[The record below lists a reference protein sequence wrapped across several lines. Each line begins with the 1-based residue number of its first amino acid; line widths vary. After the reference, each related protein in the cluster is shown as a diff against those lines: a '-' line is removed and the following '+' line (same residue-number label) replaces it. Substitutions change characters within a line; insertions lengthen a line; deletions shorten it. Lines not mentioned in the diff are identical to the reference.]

1 MSGQEDGNDIFIT
14 QTPLEE
20 DSNNSTNILNST
32 QMVENLYLDML
43 EDSEKGREPVYCP
56 QVEDISL
63 SDNELS
69 QAVSDIENRFCQPVS
84 DDVMADMSRKR

>member
-14 QTPLEE
+14 QTPLEV

-32 QMVENLYLDML
+32 QMVEDLYLDML

-56 QVEDISL
+56 QVYT
-63 SDNELS
+63 
-69 QAVSDIENRFCQPVS
+69 
-84 DDVMADMSRKR
+84 